1 MTSLDP
7 CRSDLSA
14 LILLHVR
21 RKQGYYSEGCE
32 KALRG
37 MMKQGLKERGLGVSH
52 VPLKGSLKGL
62 QNEIQLNKSPI
73 ELIEIV
79 ESISW
84 GNRICHKMRLRKLLQ
99 ALS

>member
-1 MTSLDP
+1 
-7 CRSDLSA
+7 
-14 LILLHVR
+14 
-21 RKQGYYSEGCE
+21 
-32 KALRG
+32 
-37 MMKQGLKERGLGVSH
+37 MKQGLKERGLGVSH

-99 ALS
+99 GCTGHFVIDLYRSAPLKRRGFKCCDIRGRV